1 MPTPSRRPSAIVLAA
16 VLVALEGL
24 TALVYGVLEIGEVES
39 RRPVVGVGVTIV
51 MLAYA
56 ALLFAATRGLWLG
69 RRWSRAPT
77 VATQLI
83 LLPVAMS
90 FRGGT
95 TTWVSVLLVMI
106 ALPTLVAV
114 LLPRS
119 TRYLVPATAEP
130 DEG

>member
-1 MPTPSRRPSAIVLAA
+1 MLAA
-16 VLVALEGL
+16 VFVALEGL
-24 TALVYGVLEIGEVES
+24 TALVYGVLEIGQIEG

-56 ALLFAATRGLWLG
+56 ALLFATTRGLWRG

-83 LLPVAMS
+83 LLPIAMS

-95 TTWVSVLLVMI
+95 TTWVSVAIVVV

-119 TRYLVPATAEP
+119 TRYLVPDTADP
-130 DEG
+130 GEG